1 MKLELTEVL
10 WLEEHGELTL
20 SQLAELSRLSEA
32 DLLELIEFGVIVP
45 AEPQAARLRFSAQ
58 SIVAARTACRLRED
72 FELDAHGV
80 ALAITLLDRIRDLE
94 AQLQDLLARM
104 PHGWR

>member
-1 MKLELTEVL
+1 VKIEVTEVL

-20 SQLAELSRLSEA
+20 AQLAELSRLSEG
-32 DLLELIEFGVIVP
+32 DILELVELGAIVP
-45 AEPQAARLRFSAQ
+45 ADPNAARMRFGAQ

-94 AQLQDLLARM
+94 AQLRDLLARM
-104 PHGWR
+104 PGPR